1 MQENFTNASKNNEEK
16 NSLMIIKKK
25 SLKELP
31 TKNILIKLLKWQNE
45 ILANYSSK
53 INDFYVVP
61 LVKHSTR
68 PPIKSLIKSCTNG
81 SVQKNEL
88 NNDLSKR
95 DNQFKAKIKGN
106 YKLKSH
112 SFIISIV
119 ELTLDLSQSTEF
131 YIPVQKQRWMSVGE
145 LSVLHRIKILAQM
158 IGSFS
163 SMKDFQLSI
172 IEKYYDQLVSKKDSN
187 ITTLVKNYL
196 KGLWSC
202 VLIPDIFS
210 LDMINYA
217 SIDKEI
223 IKYLPES
230 LFKQRKN
237 STMRNQPVQ
246 INYNNP
252 TEYVRE
258 LEVQINCL
266 RTIVHLVIKPMID
279 LSDQSYCLSNDS
291 KKILQSFLM
300 LKKIYSNLPNK
311 YYFLE
316 THPLYKTYIELL
328 NESPDNNG
336 IIFKQ

>member
-1 MQENFTNASKNNEEK
+1 MQENLTNGSKNNEEK
-16 NSLMIIKKK
+16 NSLMIIKNK

-45 ILANYSSK
+45 ILAKYASK
-53 INDFYVVP
+53 INEFYVVP
-61 LVKHSTR
+61 LIKHSTR
-68 PPIKSLIKSCTNG
+68 PPLKSLIKSSTNEP
-81 SVQKNEL
+81 VQKNEL
-88 NNDLSKR
+88 NDDLSKR
-95 DNQFKAKIKGN
+95 DNQFKAKIK
-106 YKLKSH
+106 
-112 SFIISIV
+112 

-145 LSVLHRIKILAQM
+145 LSVLHRIKILTQM

-163 SMKDFQLSI
+163 SMKDFQISI

-187 ITTLVKNYL
+187 IATLIKNYL

-237 STMRNQPVQ
+237 STVRNQSVK

-279 LSDQSYCLSNDS
+279 LSDQSFCLSNDS

-300 LKKIYSNLPNK
+300 LKKIYNNLPNK